1 VKTKA
6 KRPKVALGPNFAFG
20 ETMKLKKPA
29 YREGIDF
36 DAAYL
41 TATEADELLELSR
54 AAQPPPPSKNGAKRT
69 INTVPL
75 FN

>member
-1 VKTKA
+1 
-6 KRPKVALGPNFAFG
+6 
-20 ETMKLKKPA
+20 MKLKKPA

>member
-1 VKTKA
+1 
-6 KRPKVALGPNFAFG
+6 
-20 ETMKLKKPA
+20 MKLKKPA
-29 YREGIDF
+29 YRKGIDF

-41 TATEADELLELSR
+41 TPTEADELLELSR
-54 AAQPPPPSKNGAKRT
+54 AAPQPPPPSKNSAKRT